1 MSSDPP
7 VQVRAAPEFQ
17 RRLRNLAKKYRQ
29 IRADLQPVFEQ
40 LQTGDFVGDQI
51 SGTGFTVLKVR
62 VKNSAIQKSAGYRLI
77 YQVESL
83 NSVLLLLIYSKL
95 DQADVTAEAIKA
107 AILEAEN

>member
-40 LQTGDFVGDQI
+40 LQVGNFVGDQI

-62 VKNSAIQKSAGYRLI
+62 VKNSAIQKGKSAGYRLI
-77 YQVESL
+77 YQVESP

-95 DQADVTAEAIKA
+95 DQTDVTTESIKA
-107 AILEAEN
+107 VILQD